1 MYSPVRWTIDV
12 VGPDLARTHR
22 NARVAVAA
30 LFFANGAIF
39 STVVPRYPEIKAD
52 LGLSN
57 AALGSALAAFPA
69 GALVAG
75 LSAAAL
81 IGRYRSARVA
91 AYGIAALATAVA
103 LLAVAN
109 TWAALAAIMFV
120 AGAIDAVVDVA
131 QNAHGLRV
139 QRRYGRSIVN
149 AFHGVWSI
157 GAVTGGLAGSAAA
170 GLDIAL
176 EAHLIAVSALFALVA
191 VVAHSALL
199 TGADVDDRVATSP
212 AALSSERR
220 APRAARRALVILGV
234 LAACGAVAEDAA
246 ASWGALYLR
255 ANVGTTAATA
265 GLAFVFFQSA
275 MTAGRLLGDR
285 AVNRFGAS
293 AVVRSGGG
301 LAAAAMA
308 VALAVPA
315 TSTTLLG
322 FGLVGLGVATLV
334 PSAMH
339 HADELPGLPPG
350 VGLAAV
356 SWMLRVGFVLSP
368 PLVGVVADASSL
380 RVGLLGVV
388 AAGALVAIIGRV
400 LRNDQLG
407 GSSARS

>member
-1 MYSPVRWTIDV
+1 MYSPVRWAIEVT
-12 VGPDLARTHR
+12 GPDLERTHR
-22 NARVAVAA
+22 HARVAVAA

-52 LGLSN
+52 LDLGN

-91 AYGIAALATAVA
+91 AFGIAALASAVA

-149 AFHGVWSI
+149 SFHGVWSI
-157 GAVTGGLAGSAAA
+157 GAVTGGLIGSAAA
-170 GLDIAL
+170 GLGIEL

-191 VVAHSALL
+191 VVAYRFLL
-199 TGADVDDRVATSP
+199 PGGDEDDRVPATLAGRPSARRTP
-212 AALSSERR
+212 HAALRVL
-220 APRAARRALVILGV
+220 AILGV

-255 ANVGTTAATA
+255 TDIGTTAATA
-265 GLAFVFFQSA
+265 GLAFVCFQGA
-275 MTAGRLLGDR
+275 MTTGRLVGDR
-285 AVNRFGAS
+285 AVNRYGTS
-293 AVVRSGGG
+293 AVVRAGGA
-301 LAAAAMA
+301 LAAGAMA
-308 VALAVPA
+308 AALLAPA
-315 TSTTLLG
+315 TWTTLLG
-322 FGLVGLGVATLV
+322 FGLAGLGVATLV

-339 HADELPGLPPG
+339 HADELPGLRPG
-350 VGLAAV
+350 VGLGAV

-368 PLVGVVADASSL
+368 LVVGVVADATSL
-380 RVGLLGVV
+380 RAGLLGVV
-388 AAGALVAIIGRV
+388 AAGAVIAMVGRV
-400 LRNDQLG
+400 LRRG
-407 GSSARS
+407 EAGSSNARS